1 MGTAEQIRRESGGRV
16 CARDLGAGAALIL
29 VTSVLG
35 IVIMRYGFG
44 IGFIQLQNVAGYAF
58 AGVHDLRDSRLHGP
72 RRACAGRGSLR
83 APLAT
88 LAGSAPRLPPLLFL
102 LIPLFT
108 LTIAAYWS
116 NLAYS
121 WQIRER
127 ALETGGLPGLFLV
140 KTALP
145 VSAFLMIIQGIAA
158 FVRKIRGRNDRP
170 SSLRGSRGEGPPIRP
185 TQLPGRTG

>member
-1 MGTAEQIRRESGGRV
+1 MFARV
-16 CARDLGAGAALIL
+16 ICAGAALIL

-58 AGVHDLRDSRLHGP
+58 AVFMIFAIPVCMARDGHVRVEVLSERLSP
-72 RRACAGRGSLR
+72 RYRV
-83 APLAT
+83 
-88 LAGSAPRLPPLLFL
+88 SAEAAALLFL

-158 FVRKIRGRNDRP
+158 FVRKYEAETTGLPP
-170 SSLRGSRGEGPPIRP
+170 SADQGGGPPDP
-185 TQLPGRTG
+185 AHAASGRTG